1 MTRLKGL
8 YTGLLAGGGVLL
20 AGACKTNRDTGAVTS
35 KTAEGTS
42 TAPASE
48 AAEKRDVAMVR
59 VINAIPAGGAVNIL
73 AGDSTAFSGVDYKT
87 ATPFREIRDD
97 RFNFKLGSAEH
108 PLAENHENLNGG
120 GHYTIVAMPD
130 AGGADKRNLHVLD
143 DDLKPVSPEKARGGA
158 ANATPRV
165 RADDLKP
172 VSPEKA
178 RVRVI
183 NAIPGDLEISV
194 FVRGRADALFDGVN
208 FKSEAGWDEI
218 DPVAGTLEIRPQGK
232 KNVLASLPN
241 VKFEGGKSYTFVVS
255 GTAAKPAII
264 RVEDDVAKSTM

>member
-1 MTRLKGL
+1 MMKLRGL
-8 YTGLLAGGGVLL
+8 YTGLLAGGAVFL
-20 AGACKTNRDTGAVTS
+20 AGACKSNRDTGAVST

-42 TAPASE
+42 TSP
-48 AAEKRDVAMVR
+48 AAEMAEKKDVALVR
-59 VINAIPAGGAVNIL
+59 VINAIPAGGPVTIL
-73 AGDSTAFSGVDYKT
+73 AGDSAAFSGVGYKT

-97 RFNFKLGSAEH
+97 RFNFKLGSADH
-108 PLAENHENLNGG
+108 PLAENRENLSGG

-130 AGGADKRNLHVLD
+130 AGGADKRNLRVLE
-143 DDLKPVSPEKARGGA
+143 DDLQPVA
-158 ANATPRV
+158 
-165 RADDLKP
+165 
-172 VSPEKA
+172 PEKA

-183 NAIPGDLEISV
+183 NAVPGDLEISV
-194 FVRGRADALFDGVN
+194 FVRGRQDPLFDGVN

-255 GTAAKPAII
+255 GTSAKPEII
-264 RVEDDVAKSTM
+264 KIEDDVAKSTM

>member
-1 MTRLKGL
+1 MTKLRGL
-8 YTGLLAGGGVLL
+8 YTGLLAGGAVFLV
-20 AGACKTNRDTGAVTS
+20 GACKNNRETGAVST

-42 TAPASE
+42 SAPASE
-48 AAEKRDVAMVR
+48 VAENRNVALVR
-59 VINAIPAGGAVNIL
+59 IINAIPAGGPVTIL
-73 AGDSTAFSGVDYKT
+73 AGDSAAFSGVDYKT

-97 RFNFKLGSAEH
+97 RLNFKLGSADH
-108 PLAENHENLNGG
+108 PLAENRENLNGG

-130 AGGADKRNLHVLD
+130 AGGADKRNLRVLD
-143 DDLKPVSPEKARGGA
+143 
-158 ANATPRV
+158 
-165 RADDLKP
+165 DDLKP

-183 NAIPGDLEISV
+183 NAVPGDLEISV
-194 FVRGRADALFDGVN
+194 FVRGREDALFDGVN

-241 VKFEGGKSYTFVVS
+241 VKFEGGKSYTFVVA
-255 GTAAKPAII
+255 GTPAKPAII
-264 RVEDDVAKSTM
+264 KVEDDVAKSTM